1 MHSGGGPAT
10 NDPSPEDGD
19 APDPTAPLTVV
30 PTPAAEP
37 VAVPELSDEVLRPAL
52 EVAFAIAVAGS
63 RLRPPVAA
71 PSSLKRFLKFQKLPG
86 SALAVVRR
94 AIEDDQEFRVRA
106 ASVASVE
113 LAGEIGWRWLV
124 RGDGWEA
131 EVADLVARAAEDDES
146 EAIGRADRTAT
157 RQRDAAERAAVKARA
172 ALTVTKEE
180 LAREH
185 ERRTAAERTS
195 TDAVRRAEELE
206 RQLADHRLDLRK
218 ARDQA
223 DAARGSVHDLRHQ
236 LDAAERRVVELG
248 ERLEREIVARV
259 GAEERA
265 AGAAVLPADG
275 QDPDRLV
282 IDKSAVAG
290 ALASL
295 TDAAGGL
302 RELAGALETTAKA
315 FGAGPPP
322 AFERSQLGGR
332 DVPRNRSTDRRR
344 RRTPLGIPGGL
355 LDDSAEVAL
364 HLVKQPEVTL
374 IVDGYNVA
382 KLGWPTADL
391 PEQRDRL
398 LDGLE
403 DLVRRIGV
411 RAVVFFDGA
420 DVSCPPTGRRLLR
433 VRFTPAG
440 VLADD
445 EIRELAASLP
455 PDQPVV
461 VATNDQEVVRGVRS
475 SGANVITSEQLLA
488 IARR

>member
-1 MHSGGGPAT
+1 
-10 NDPSPEDGD
+10 
-19 APDPTAPLTVV
+19 
-30 PTPAAEP
+30 
-37 VAVPELSDEVLRPAL
+37 
-52 EVAFAIAVAGS
+52 
-63 RLRPPVAA
+63 
-71 PSSLKRFLKFQKLPG
+71 LKRFLKFQKLPG

-124 RGDGWEA
+124 REDGWEA
-131 EVADLVARAAEDDES
+131 EVANLAARAAEDQDS
-146 EAIGRADRTAT
+146 EAIGRGDRTAT

-172 ALTVTKEE
+172 ELAVTKEE

-185 ERRTAAERTS
+185 ERRTASERTS
-195 TDAVRRAEELE
+195 ADAARRAEELD
-206 RQLADHRLDLRK
+206 RQLADHRLELRK

-223 DAARGSVHDLRHQ
+223 DAARGSVQDLRHQ
-236 LDAAERRVVELG
+236 LDVAERRVVELG

-265 AGAAVLPADG
+265 AGAAVRPADG
-275 QDPDRLV
+275 QDPDRFV
-282 IDKSAVAG
+282 VDRAAVAG

-302 RELAGALETTAKA
+302 RELAGALDATAKA

-322 AFERSQLGGR
+322 ASERSQFGGR
-332 DVPRNRSTDRRR
+332 DATRSRSTDRR

-411 RAVVFFDGA
+411 RAVVVFDGA

-445 EIRELAASLP
+445 EIRELTASLP
-455 PDQPVV
+455 PEQPVV

>member
-10 NDPSPEDGD
+10 NDPSPEHGD
-19 APDPTAPLTVV
+19 APGPTAPLVVV
-30 PTPAAEP
+30 PASSAEP

-63 RLRPPVAA
+63 RLRPPVAS

-94 AIEDDQEFRVRA
+94 AIEEDEEFRVRA

-124 RGDGWEA
+124 RADGWET

-157 RQRDAAERAAVKARA
+157 RQRDNAERAAVKARA
-172 ALTVTKEE
+172 TLAVTKEE

-195 TDAVRRAEELE
+195 AEAVRRAEELE
-206 RQLADHRLDLRK
+206 RQLAAHRLDVRK
-218 ARDQA
+218 AKDQA
-223 DAARGSVHDLRHQ
+223 DAARGSVHDLRRQ
-236 LDAAERRVVELG
+236 LDDAERRVLELG
-248 ERLEREIVARV
+248 ERLEREIAARV

-265 AGAAVLPADG
+265 AGAAVLPAG
-275 QDPDRLV
+275 GREPDRHL
-282 IDKSAVAG
+282 IDTAAVAG

-295 TDAAGGL
+295 SDAAGGL
-302 RELAGALETTAKA
+302 RKLAGALEATATA
-315 FGAGPPP
+315 FGAVPPP
-322 AFERSQLGGR
+322 AFERSQISGR
-332 DVPRNRSTDRRR
+332 GVARTRSTDRH

-355 LDDSAEVAL
+355 LSDSAEVAL

-382 KLGWPTADL
+382 KLGWPAAEL

-403 DLVRRIGV
+403 DLVRRISV
-411 RAVVFFDGA
+411 RAVVVFDGA

-455 PDQPVV
+455 ADQPVV